1 MHNPLTSIYEAGTTP
16 TSPEPQDPRHDRDAG
31 RPEPDPTPRQEAEDH
46 ILTYQGFA
54 SPTPFLLEPPNAY
67 LNRVSTAARTLL
79 HIPADSPHPDAA
91 TRAVYSPALSIP
103 FLLPEQGDRM
113 NPASQRY
120 PLLHL
125 PDGRPYDDPE
135 LPVDAYAL
143 AVVIAYEMDDINFM
157 GEPGDGDLTTWDNI
171 PRYAVPDKYWTR
183 ALELAQEV
191 YQPLRDLN
199 LARLLAAARRDPGQR
214 PALLMLRDAWGIRQT
229 PDELAK
235 AGEHARPLIE
245 ERWRELC
252 GQAPAD
258 LPGIDPA
265 AGADG
270 GR

>member
-16 TSPEPQDPRHDRDAG
+16 TSPDPHGSGDGRDSG
-31 RPEPDPTPRQEAEDH
+31 RQKPDPTPGQETEDH

-67 LNRVSTAARTLL
+67 LNRISTAARTLL
-79 HIPADSPHPDAA
+79 RIPDDSPHPDAA

-113 NPASQRY
+113 NPASQCY

-183 ALELAQEV
+183 ALELAERI

-199 LARLLAAARRDPGQR
+199 LARLVAAAMRDANQR

-229 PDELAK
+229 PAELLE
-235 AGEHARPLIE
+235 AGERSRPVIE
-245 ERWRELC
+245 EHWRELC
-252 GQAPAD
+252 SQTPAG
-258 LPGIDPA
+258 LPGIDA
-265 AGADG
+265 AGGADG
-270 GR
+270 ER

>member
-16 TSPEPQDPRHDRDAG
+16 ASPDPHGPGDGRDAG
-31 RPEPDPTPRQEAEDH
+31 RPEPDPTPGQEAEDH

-67 LNRVSTAARTLL
+67 LNRISTAARTLL
-79 HIPADSPHPDAA
+79 RIPDDSPHPDAA

-113 NPASQRY
+113 NPDARRY

-183 ALELAQEV
+183 ALELAELI

-199 LARLLAAARRDPGQR
+199 LARLVAAAMRDAKER
-214 PALLMLRDAWGIRQT
+214 PALLMLRDAWRIRQT
-229 PDELAK
+229 PAELLE
-235 AGEHARPLIE
+235 AGERSRPLIE
-245 ERWRELC
+245 EHWPELC
-252 GQAPAD
+252 SQAPAGLLD
-258 LPGIDPA
+258 AD

-270 GR
+270 ER